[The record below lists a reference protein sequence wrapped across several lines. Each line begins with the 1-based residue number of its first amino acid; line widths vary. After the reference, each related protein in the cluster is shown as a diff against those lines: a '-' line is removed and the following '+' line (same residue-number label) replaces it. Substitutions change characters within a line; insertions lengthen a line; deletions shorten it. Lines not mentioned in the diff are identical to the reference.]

1 MVSKQNNRKWEIEKV
16 SSASPHLWINDSLKN
31 FDEVLPKLPLSLNDI
46 EDAEARLIRFA
57 PLISNLFEDTREMNG
72 IIESQLIPAPNLKRS
87 MSNNFDVDLKGR
99 FFVKGDHDLP
109 VAGSVKARG
118 GIYEVLHF
126 AEGLA
131 VESGLFKTSD
141 PYLIIKDDEIQSI
154 FEQYTVSVGSTG
166 NLGLSIGISASAL
179 GLNGCVHMSSEAKD
193 WKKRLLREKGVKVI
207 EYEDDYS
214 FAVKS
219 GREAAA
225 DDPFTYFVDD
235 ENSRLLFLGYAVSAF
250 RLKNQLNQL
259 GITVDSNH
267 PLFVYLPCGV
277 GGAPGGITF
286 GLKHIFGNNV
296 HCFFAEPVNA
306 PAFLLGMLTNFEE
319 DISIYDFG
327 LNNITE
333 ADGLSVSSPS
343 RLVGSMVKNLVSGL
357 FTVADDDL
365 FRFLYMLKESEAI
378 KVEPSATA
386 GFMGPIHLQHNPLGM
401 DYIKE
406 MKLAGSIENSIHI
419 LWSTGGSL
427 IPDDEYV
434 KFLERGNS

>member
-1 MVSKQNNRKWEIEKV
+1 MTSKQNGREQEIERV
-16 SSASPHLWINDSLKN
+16 SSASPHLWINDNLKRTG
-31 FDEVLPKLPLSLNDI
+31 DVLPKLPLSLSDI
-46 EDAEARLIRFA
+46 EDAEARLIRFQ
-57 PLISNLFEDTREMNG
+57 PLISNLFEDTREMKG
-72 IIESQLIPAPNLKRS
+72 IIESQLIPTPNLKKS
-87 MSNNFDVDLKGR
+87 MSQKFGVDFKGK
-99 FFVKGDHDLP
+99 FLVKGDHDLP

-131 VESGLFKTSD
+131 IESGLFKTTD
-141 PYLIIKDDEIQSI
+141 PYLKIKDDEIQNI
-154 FEQYTVSVGSTG
+154 FKKHTVSVGSTG
-166 NLGLSIGISASAL
+166 NLGLSIGVSAAAL
-179 GLNGCVHMSSEAKD
+179 GLNGCVHMSSEAKE
-193 WKKRLLREKGVKVI
+193 WKKRLLREKGVAVV
-207 EYEDDYS
+207 ECENDYS
-214 FAVKS
+214 FAVKT

-235 ENSRLLFLGYAVSAF
+235 ENSKLLFLGYAVSAF
-250 RLKNQLNQL
+250 RLHNQLKKF
-259 GITVDSNH
+259 GISVDSNH

-286 GLKHIFGNNV
+286 GLKHIFGENV

-306 PAFLLGMLTNFEE
+306 PAFLLGMLTNFKEGV
-319 DISIYDFG
+319 SIYDFG

-343 RLVGSMVKNLVSGL
+343 RFVGSMVKNLVSGL
-357 FTVADDDL
+357 FTVTDDDL
-365 FRFLYMLKESEAI
+365 FQFLYMLKESEAI

-386 GFMGPIHLQHNPLGM
+386 GFMGPIHLQRNPLGM

-406 MKLAGSIENSIHI
+406 MGLSGKMENSTHI

-427 IPDDEYV
+427 VPDDEYC
-434 KFLERGNS
+434 KFLERGNI